1 MIPIVILIISLLL
14 DGLLTNYL
22 PFLINDLSFLTPLLT
37 VSSIIII
44 YPFYRKK
51 ENKYYLLLFIFGMIY
66 DLFYTNLLFFNG
78 ILFVIIGIISK
89 YIYKNYGLSLV
100 KIILYIILI
109 ISIYESLTG
118 IILFSFNI
126 VSITSNR
133 VFYKITHSL
142 LTNIIYIELVYL
154 IIKIIP
160 KKYKKISIN

>member
-1 MIPIVILIISLLL
+1 MIPIIILIVSLLL

-22 PFLINDLSFLTPLLT
+22 PFLINDLSLLTPLLT

-44 YPFYRKK
+44 YQFYRKK

-126 VSITSNR
+126 VSITFNR

>member
-1 MIPIVILIISLLL
+1 MIPIIILIVSLLL

-22 PFLINDLSFLTPLLT
+22 PFLINDLSLLTPLLT

-78 ILFVIIGIISK
+78 ILFVIIGFISK

-126 VSITSNR
+126 VSITFNR
-133 VFYKITHSL
+133 IFYKITHSL

>member
-1 MIPIVILIISLLL
+1 
-14 DGLLTNYL
+14 
-22 PFLINDLSFLTPLLT
+22 
-37 VSSIIII
+37 
-44 YPFYRKK
+44 
-51 ENKYYLLLFIFGMIY
+51 MIY

-126 VSITSNR
+126 VSITFNR

>member
-22 PFLINDLSFLTPLLT
+22 PFLINDLSLLTPLLT

-126 VSITSNR
+126 VSITFNR